1 MKPVVVIFLKAL
13 FLFLLLIGGY
23 YFFSKVQI
31 AKERVLTIHY
41 SNLVQNKISYL
52 NLAKLNPKDP
62 SFDMQKSNLVGIIKE
77 TNKRGLEKPLSDKE
91 KEIFERQNKILEK
104 VFATKSYEEGVT
116 ILKSPESVKL
126 LVDQTELIQ
135 DLARER
141 EKLKALPL
149 LR

>member
-1 MKPVVVIFLKAL
+1 MKLMDVLVKSIIFFVVLSTSYYLFFLQAK
-13 FLFLLLIGGY
+13 
-23 YFFSKVQI
+23 SKKI
-31 AKERVLTIHY
+31 DLSKRY
-41 SNLVQNKISYL
+41 SNLIESRTAYVEL
-52 NLAKLNPKDP
+52 TKLNPKEAN
-62 SFDMQKSNLVGIIKE
+62 FDWNKSNLVGILKE
-77 TNKRGLEKPLSDKE
+77 TNKKGLEKPLSGKE